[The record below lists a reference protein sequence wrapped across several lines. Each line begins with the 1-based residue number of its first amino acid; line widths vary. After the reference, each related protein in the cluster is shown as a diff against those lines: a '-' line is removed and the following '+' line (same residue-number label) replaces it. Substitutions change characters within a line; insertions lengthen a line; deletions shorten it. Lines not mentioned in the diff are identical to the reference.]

1 VSGVTVS
8 VTIEAPLEKV
18 WAAAADLASHA
29 EWMAD
34 AESITFLSEQRRGPG
49 TRMEVATKVGPF
61 RTNDVIEVV
70 EWVEQRRIGVRHTGL
85 VTGEGAFEIEAV
97 RAATTRFTWSEQ
109 LTFPWYV
116 GGALTA
122 RGAAPVLGAIWK
134 RNLRR
139 LKLLLEA

>member
-1 VSGVTVS
+1 MSGVTVS

-34 AESITFLSEQRRGPG
+34 AESITFLSEHQRGTG
-49 TRMEVATKVGPF
+49 TRMQAATRVGPF
-61 RTNDVIEVV
+61 RTNDIIEVI
-70 EWVEQRRIGVRHTGL
+70 EWVEQQRIGVRHTGL
-85 VTGEGAFEIEAV
+85 VTGEGTFELEPIDAG
-97 RAATTRFTWSEQ
+97 ATRFTWSER
-109 LTFPWYV
+109 LIFPWYA

-122 RGAAPVLGAIWK
+122 RGAAPILGAIWK

-139 LKLLLEA
+139 LKRLIEA